1 MERHLGK
8 VKIDY
13 QERDL
18 LDISDFN
25 SQYSYSIIE
34 NHHDYQPYTMTG
46 LQSYN
51 PIYAKL
57 FDINKSGSQIVL
69 QHKYHINNLHS
80 VVDTRTGE
88 IVETPIFVKFSPLLD
103 PIKYMIGKYPLQ
115 DDKIRTLPSFSPSGS
130 STFSKLADEN
140 NASYIDGFFSY
151 LSSQLLEQ
159 HGFLH
164 GIDYYGSYLGVQDK
178 FKMNASDDIEYLY
191 TSDYFNRNV
200 GKHFFISDDV
210 RQHVSE
216 GFGSRANKNKLTIQ
230 SDDAG
235 IDLGIED
242 IYTED
247 NAIEN
252 NAIEN
257 NAIENNAIEENE
269 VVYVK
274 STNSTQS
281 STDSSNNSEVIYSS
295 SDESEDSDSQN
306 SESESDESES
316 DESESECD
324 DIYAFLPKFP
334 VQMICLEKCV
344 GTFDHLLE
352 KGVIDDC
359 EGASALF
366 QIVMTLLVYQ
376 RAFSFTHNDLHTNNI
391 MYVNTDIEYLY
402 YMWENQVYRVPT
414 YGKIYKIIDFGRS
427 IYRYE
432 GKTFCSDSF
441 ASGGD
446 AATQYNCEPYMNEN
460 RPRLDPNP
468 AFDLCRLGCSM
479 YDFLIEDESES
490 EMDDYQKTVA
500 RWCKDDD
507 GRNVL
512 YKRNGDERYPN
523 FKLYKMIAR
532 IAHHHS
538 PQEQL
543 KMPLFAQFLMPEKQ
557 RNRFVLVDGEPGM
570 MNIDAIPSYV

>member
-1 MERHLGK
+1 MERDLGK
-8 VKIDY
+8 IKIDY

-25 SQYSYSIIE
+25 RQYTYTMLD
-34 NHHDYQPYTMTG
+34 NHHDYKPYDMNG

-57 FDINKSGSQIVL
+57 FDIRQSGTNIVL
-69 QHKYHINNLHS
+69 QHKYHIHTLHS
-80 VVDTRTGE
+80 VVHVKTGE
-88 IVETPIFVKFSPLLD
+88 IVEAPIFVKFSPLLD

-115 DDKIRTLPSFSPSGS
+115 DDKIRRLPNPSDT
-130 STFSKLADEN
+130 STFPKLADEN
-140 NASYIDGFFSY
+140 NASYIDGFFSF
-151 LSSQLLEQ
+151 LSSQLLEH

-178 FKMNASDDIEYLY
+178 FKMNVSDDIEYLY

-210 RQHVSE
+210 RQNISE
-216 GFGSRANKNKLTIQ
+216 GFGSRANKNKLVIR
-230 SDDAG
+230 SEDVE
-235 IDLGIED
+235 IVDLGAEEIVD
-242 IYTED
+242 IDETCPAESSCED
-247 NAIEN
+247 N
-252 NAIEN
+252 
-257 NAIENNAIEENE
+257 E
-269 VVYVK
+269 VIYEK
-274 STNSTQS
+274 SSNSTQS
-281 STDSSNNSEVIYSS
+281 STDSSNNSDVIYSS
-295 SDESEDSDSQN
+295 SDSASD
-306 SESESDESES
+306 SESDESDTDESASES
-316 DESESECD
+316 DESSIPSSECD
-324 DIYAFLPKFP
+324 NVFAFLPTFP
-334 VQMICLEKCV
+334 VQMICLEKCA
-344 GTFDHLLE
+344 GTFDDLLD
-352 KGVIDDC
+352 KGVIDEC

-391 MYVNTDIEYLY
+391 MYVNTDIEYLH
-402 YMWENQVYRVPT
+402 YMWENRVYRVPT

-427 IYRYE
+427 IYRYG

-441 ASGGD
+441 ATGGD

-479 YDFLIEDESES
+479 YDFLIEDERES
-490 EMDDYQKTVA
+490 DMDDYQKTVA

-512 YKRNGDERYPN
+512 YKRNGEERYPN

-532 IAHHHS
+532 IVHHHT

-543 KMPLFAQFLMPEKQ
+543 KFPLFSQFLMTEAQ
-557 RNRFVLVDGEPGM
+557 RSRFVDGEPGM
-570 MNIDAIPSYV
+570 MNLDAIPSYV

>member
-1 MERHLGK
+1 MERDLGK
-8 VKIDY
+8 IKIDC
-13 QERDL
+13 QERHL
-18 LDISDFN
+18 LDISGFN
-25 SQYSYSIIE
+25 SQYTYSMIE
-34 NHHDYQPYTMTG
+34 NHHDYQPYSMSC

-57 FDINKSGSQIVL
+57 FDINQSRTPIVL
-69 QHKYHINNLHS
+69 QHKYHIHSLHS

-88 IVETPIFVKFSPLLD
+88 IVKTPIFVKFSPLLD
-103 PIKYMIGKYPLQ
+103 PIKYMIGKYPVQ
-115 DDKIRTLPSFSPSGS
+115 DDIIRTLPSPSES
-130 STFSKLADEN
+130 STFPKLADEN
-140 NASYIDGFFSY
+140 NASYIDGFFSF
-151 LSSQLLEQ
+151 LSSQLLEH

-200 GKHFFISDDV
+200 GKYFFISDDV

-216 GFGSRANKNKLTIQ
+216 GFGSRANKNKLMIQ
-230 SDDAG
+230 SEDVG
-235 IDLGIED
+235 IDLAIED
-242 IYTED
+242 LGVEEIAGED
-247 NAIEN
+247 IVS
-252 NAIEN
+252 
-257 NAIENNAIEENE
+257 EENE
-269 VVYVK
+269 MVYEK
-274 STNSTQS
+274 SSNNTQS
-281 STDSSNNSEVIYSS
+281 STDSSNNSEINYSS
-295 SDESEDSDSQN
+295 
-306 SESESDESES
+306 SESESDAYESERDASESES
-316 DESESECD
+316 DASESSMPSSECD
-324 DIYAFLPKFP
+324 NIYAFLPKFP
-334 VQMICLEKCV
+334 VQMICLEKCA
-344 GTFDHLLE
+344 GTFDELLD
-352 KGVIDDC
+352 KGVIDEC

-391 MYVNTDIEYLY
+391 MYVNTDVEYLY
-402 YMWENQVYRVPT
+402 YMWENRVYRVPT

-427 IYRYE
+427 IYRYG

-446 AATQYNCEPYMNEN
+446 AATQYNCEPYLNEKK
-460 RPRLDPNP
+460 PRLDPNP

-490 EMDDYQKTVA
+490 DMSDYQKTVA

-532 IAHHHS
+532 IVHHHT
-538 PQEQL
+538 PQKQL
-543 KMPLFAQFLMPEKQ
+543 KMPFFAQFLMTETQ
-557 RNRFVLVDGEPGM
+557 RSRFVFVDGQPGM
-570 MNIDAIPSYV
+570 MNIDAIPSYM

>member
-1 MERHLGK
+1 MERDLGK
-8 VKIDY
+8 IKIDY

-25 SQYSYSIIE
+25 SQYTYSMIE
-34 NHHDYQPYTMTG
+34 NHHDYQPYSMNS

-57 FDINKSGSQIVL
+57 FDINQSGPPVVL
-69 QHKYHINNLHS
+69 QHKYHIHSLHS

-103 PIKYMIGKYPLQ
+103 PIKYMIGKYPVQ
-115 DDKIRTLPSFSPSGS
+115 DDIIRTLPSPSES
-130 STFSKLADEN
+130 STFPKLADEN
-140 NASYIDGFFSY
+140 NASYIDGFFSF
-151 LSSQLLEQ
+151 LSSQLLEH

-210 RQHVSE
+210 RQHISE

-230 SDDAG
+230 SEDVG
-235 IDLGIED
+235 IDLAIED
-242 IYTED
+242 LGVEEIAGED
-247 NAIEN
+247 IVA
-252 NAIEN
+252 
-257 NAIENNAIEENE
+257 EENE
-269 VVYVK
+269 MVYEK
-274 STNSTQS
+274 SSNSTQS
-281 STDSSNNSEVIYSS
+281 STDSSNNSEINYSS
-295 SDESEDSDSQN
+295 
-306 SESESDESES
+306 SESESDASESES
-316 DESESECD
+316 DASDSQSDASESSMPSSECE

-334 VQMICLEKCV
+334 VQMICLEKCT

-352 KGVIDDC
+352 KGVINDC

-391 MYVNTDIEYLY
+391 MYINTDIEHLY
-402 YMWENQVYRVPT
+402 YMWENRVYRVPT

-427 IYRYE
+427 IYRYG
-432 GKTFCSDSF
+432 GKIFCSDSF

-446 AATQYNCEPYMNEN
+446 AATQYNCEPYLNEN

-479 YDFLIEDESES
+479 YDFLIEDECES
-490 EMDDYQKTVA
+490 DMDDYQKTVA

-512 YKRNGDERYPN
+512 YKRNGEERYPN

-532 IAHHHS
+532 IVHHHT

-543 KMPLFAQFLMPEKQ
+543 KMPFFAQFLMTEAE
-557 RNRFVLVDGEPGM
+557 RSRFVLVDGQPGM
-570 MNIDAIPSYV
+570 MDIDAIPSYV

>member
-1 MERHLGK
+1 MERDLGK
-8 VKIDY
+8 IKIDY

-25 SQYSYSIIE
+25 SQYTYSMIE
-34 NHHDYQPYTMTG
+34 NHHDYQPYSMNS

-57 FDINKSGSQIVL
+57 FDINQSGPPVVL
-69 QHKYHINNLHS
+69 QHKYHIHSLHS

-103 PIKYMIGKYPLQ
+103 PIKYMIGKYPVQ
-115 DDKIRTLPSFSPSGS
+115 DDIIRTLPSPSES
-130 STFSKLADEN
+130 STFPKLADEN
-140 NASYIDGFFSY
+140 NASYIDGFFSF
-151 LSSQLLEQ
+151 LSSQLLEH

-210 RQHVSE
+210 RQHISE

-230 SDDAG
+230 SEDVG
-235 IDLGIED
+235 IDLAIED
-242 IYTED
+242 LGVEEIAGED
-247 NAIEN
+247 IVA
-252 NAIEN
+252 
-257 NAIENNAIEENE
+257 EENE
-269 VVYVK
+269 MVYEK
-274 STNSTQS
+274 SSNSTQS
-281 STDSSNNSEVIYSS
+281 STDSSNNSEINYSS
-295 SDESEDSDSQN
+295 
-306 SESESDESES
+306 SESESDASESES
-316 DESESECD
+316 DASDSQSDASESSMPSSECE

-334 VQMICLEKCV
+334 VQMICLEKCT

-352 KGVIDDC
+352 KGVINDC

-391 MYVNTDIEYLY
+391 MYINTDIEHLY
-402 YMWENQVYRVPT
+402 YMWENRVYRVPT

-427 IYRYE
+427 IYRYG
-432 GKTFCSDSF
+432 GKIFCSDSF

-446 AATQYNCEPYMNEN
+446 AATQYNCEPYLNEN

-490 EMDDYQKTVA
+490 DMDDYQKTVA

-512 YKRNGDERYPN
+512 YKRNGEERYPN

-532 IAHHHS
+532 IVHHHT

-543 KMPLFAQFLMPEKQ
+543 KMPFFAQFLMTEAE
-557 RNRFVLVDGEPGM
+557 RSRFVLVDGQPGM
-570 MNIDAIPSYV
+570 MDIDAIPSYV

>member
-1 MERHLGK
+1 MEGYLGK
-8 VKIDY
+8 IKIDY
-13 QERDL
+13 REQDL

-25 SQYSYSIIE
+25 SQYTYSMIE

-57 FDINKSGSQIVL
+57 FDINKSGTNIVL
-69 QHKYHINNLHS
+69 QHKYHIHSLHS
-80 VVDTRTGE
+80 IFNTRTGE

-103 PIKYMIGKYPLQ
+103 PIKYMIGKYPVQ
-115 DDKIRTLPSFSPSGS
+115 DDKIRKLPLFSPSES
-130 STFSKLADEN
+130 STFPKLADEN
-140 NASYIDGFFSY
+140 NASYIDGFFSF
-151 LSSQLLEQ
+151 LSSQLLEH

-178 FKMNASDDIEYLY
+178 FKMNATDDIEYLY

-210 RQHVSE
+210 RQNITE

-230 SDDAG
+230 SE
-235 IDLGIED
+235 DLGAED
-242 IYTED
+242 LGAEELGAEDLGAEDLAKSSDED
-247 NAIEN
+247 N
-252 NAIEN
+252 
-257 NAIENNAIEENE
+257 E
-269 VVYVK
+269 VIYEK
-274 STNSTQS
+274 SSNSTQS
-281 STDSSNNSEVIYSS
+281 STDSSNNSDINYSS
-295 SDESEDSDSQN
+295 SDSASD
-306 SESESDESES
+306 SESESYDDESES
-316 DESESECD
+316 ASESEESSIPSSECD
-324 DIYAFLPKFP
+324 NVFAFLPKFP

-344 GTFDHLLE
+344 GTFDDLLD
-352 KGVIDDC
+352 KGVIDEC

-366 QIVMTLLVYQ
+366 QIVMTLIVYQ

-391 MYVNTDIEYLY
+391 MYVNTDIEYLH
-402 YMWENQVYRVPT
+402 YMWENRVYRVPT

-441 ASGGD
+441 ATGGD

-479 YDFLIEDESES
+479 YDFLIEDERES
-490 EMDDYQKTVA
+490 DMDDYQKTVA
-500 RWCKDDD
+500 RWCKDDN
-507 GRNVL
+507 GHNVL
-512 YKRNGDERYPN
+512 YKRNGEERYPN

-532 IAHHHS
+532 IVHHHT

-543 KMPLFAQFLMPEKQ
+543 KFPLFAQFLMPEAE
-557 RNRFVLVDGEPGM
+557 RSRFVDGEPGM
-570 MNIDAIPSYV
+570 MNVDAIPSYV

>member
-1 MERHLGK
+1 MERDLGK
-8 VKIDY
+8 IKVDY
-13 QERDL
+13 REQEL
-18 LDISDFN
+18 LDISEFN
-25 SQYSYSIIE
+25 QQYTYSTIE
-34 NHHDYQPYTMTG
+34 THHEYEPYTMTN

-57 FDINKSGSQIVL
+57 FTINKSADNIVL
-69 QHKYHINNLHS
+69 QHKYHIHNLHS
-80 VVDTRTGE
+80 IVNTRTGE
-88 IVETPIFVKFSPLLD
+88 IVEAPIFVKFSPLLD

-115 DDKIRTLPSFSPSGS
+115 DDKIRTLPNPSDS
-130 STFSKLADEN
+130 STFPKLADEN
-140 NASYIDGFFSY
+140 NAAYIDGFFSF

-164 GIDYYGSYLGVQDK
+164 GIDYYSSYLGVQDK
-178 FKMNASDDIEYLY
+178 FKMNVSDDIEYLY

-210 RQHVSE
+210 RQNICE

-230 SDDAG
+230 SEDVDLV
-235 IDLGIED
+235 DLGAEEIID
-242 IYTED
+242 IDESIP
-247 NAIEN
+247 AESSC
-252 NAIEN
+252 
-257 NAIENNAIEENE
+257 EENE
-269 VVYVK
+269 VIYEK
-274 STNSTQS
+274 ASNSTQS

-295 SDESEDSDSQN
+295 SDSASDSDDDD
-306 SESESDESES
+306 SDESDDDES
-316 DESESECD
+316 DDDASESSIASSECD
-324 DIYAFLPKFP
+324 NVFAFLPKFP
-334 VQMICLEKCV
+334 VQMICLEKCA
-344 GTFDHLLE
+344 GTFDDLLD
-352 KGVIDDC
+352 KGVIDEC

-391 MYVNTDIEYLY
+391 MYVNTDIEYLH
-402 YMWENQVYRVPT
+402 YMWENRVYRVPT

-427 IYRYE
+427 IYRYG

-441 ASGGD
+441 ATGGD
-446 AATQYNCEPYMNEN
+446 AATQYNCEPYFNES

-479 YDFLIEDESES
+479 YDFLIEDERES
-490 EMDDYQKTVA
+490 DMNDYQKTVA
-500 RWCKDDD
+500 RWCKDDA

-512 YKRNGDERYPN
+512 YKRSGEERYPN

-532 IAHHHS
+532 IVHHHT

-543 KMPLFAQFLMPEKQ
+543 NFPMFAQFLMSEAE
-557 RNRFVLVDGEPGM
+557 RCRFVDGEPGM
-570 MNIDAIPSYV
+570 MNVDAIPKYA